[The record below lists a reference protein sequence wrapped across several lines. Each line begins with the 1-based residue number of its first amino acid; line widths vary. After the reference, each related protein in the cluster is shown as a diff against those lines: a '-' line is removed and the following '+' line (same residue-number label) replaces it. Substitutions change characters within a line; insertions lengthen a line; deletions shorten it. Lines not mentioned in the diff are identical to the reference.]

1 MAEKHF
7 TYDDAASRVSTSQ
20 EVGARALRAVRWFR
34 WFVALQTV
42 FALAFTLS
50 IDVFGAPYWIAF
62 ALLLLAS
69 APVWATA
76 YRHSLSAP
84 RHGLRNTGIAVA
96 TWFALYTLM
105 LDPALQLVGV
115 SSPWWWVLAGTVAA
129 SPIAACLWA
138 SSRR

>member
-1 MAEKHF
+1 MSQNNF
-7 TYDDAASRVSTSQ
+7 TFDDASSRVA
-20 EVGARALRAVRWFR
+20 EGRRIGARARRAALWFR
-34 WFVALQTV
+34 WFVALQAA
-42 FALAFTLS
+42 FALAFTLA
-50 IDVFGAPYWIAF
+50 IDVFRAPYWIAF

-69 APVWATA
+69 AFLWTTA
-76 YRHSLSAP
+76 FRHRLSAP

-105 LDPALQLVGV
+105 LDPSLQLVGA
-115 SSPWWWVLAGTVAA
+115 SSPWWWVLAGTVAV